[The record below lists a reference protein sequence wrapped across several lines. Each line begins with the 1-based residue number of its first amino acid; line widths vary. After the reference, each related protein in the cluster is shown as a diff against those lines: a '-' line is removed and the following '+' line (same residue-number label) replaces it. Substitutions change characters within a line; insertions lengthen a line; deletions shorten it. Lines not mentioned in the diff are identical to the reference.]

1 MNLLGTWELFF
12 HAPSGNGEEVLKAW
26 KTIHDNCDIISGICL
41 CSMKNGCLPLNA
53 RMEKYKRNMKTLRSP
68 YIDYWNCLNI
78 KKVKAY
84 NHQVYE
90 CMYILYHSETMVN

>member
-1 MNLLGTWELFF
+1 
-12 HAPSGNGEEVLKAW
+12 
-26 KTIHDNCDIISGICL
+26 
-41 CSMKNGCLPLNA
+41 MKNGCLPPNA

-84 NHQVYE
+84 KHKVYE
-90 CMYILYHSETMVN
+90 CMYILYHTETMVN